1 MVENSQV
8 FLIFTCSYD
17 PLIGTRKHVFKKIVN
32 GYVFILFGCVCR
44 ARTSTRD
51 DHACACV
58 WSCSIFRKN
67 LFFLS
72 KFLPK
77 KSWKSIYLWVP
88 FRCWRKD
95 FWKILAVHCKTAP
108 IFFLF
113 VCSVLF
119 LSFFAFSLIL
129 PLQVGT
135 GSLLFFSKINNLN
148 RNSWIYQRTTCPCSV
163 KFKRKFSRSAVLFFR
178 LGDRLRIG

>member
-1 MVENSQV
+1 MFSDFDNTT
-8 FLIFTCSYD
+8 FARFYD
-17 PLIGTRKHVFKKIVN
+17 PLIGKRKYALKKIVN
-32 GYVFILFGCVCR
+32 GCVFILFLRMVCLPR
-44 ARTSTRD
+44 ENQHARWTRVRLRVVLF
-51 DHACACV
+51 H
-58 WSCSIFRKN
+58 FQEKK

-72 KFLPK
+72 TFLPK
-77 KSWKSIYLWVP
+77 KIWKSIYLWVP

-108 IFFLF
+108 IFFF
-113 VCSVLF
+113 FSVLF
-119 LSFFAFSLIL
+119 LSFFAFSLIT

-135 GSLLFFSKINNLN
+135 ASLLFFSKINLN
-148 RNSWIYQRTTCPCSV
+148 RNSWIYQRTTFPCSV